1 MMIYS
6 SEPFKDEKERQ
17 EFIKN
22 WCNRCKL
29 NNNYCYIRSKM
40 DQSMVVPFE
49 WPDDWII
56 TEVDDNGNIISK
68 YSCCEFTDKRGDQN
82 V

>member
-29 NNNYCYIRSKM
+29 KNNYCYIRSKM
-40 DQSMVVPFE
+40 DQSKVVPFE

-56 TEVDDNGNIISK
+56 QESDEDGNVIYSHKCTEFMKKKG
-68 YSCCEFTDKRGDQN
+68 E
-82 V
+82 